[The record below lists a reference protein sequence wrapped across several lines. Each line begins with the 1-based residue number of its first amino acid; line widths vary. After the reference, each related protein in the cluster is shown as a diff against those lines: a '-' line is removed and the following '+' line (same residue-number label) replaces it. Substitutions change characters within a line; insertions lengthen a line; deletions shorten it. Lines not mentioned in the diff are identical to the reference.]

1 MLETAWESR
10 WLPGSISWE
19 DAHSCKKKLP
29 LKRFGRRTE
38 TSVLILEAGGWQY
51 GSGRCTLKTAHRKFS
66 IKRAM
71 QTANDADG
79 GNVFPDITA
88 EEAGYS
94 ATARIERKRERTR
107 DGALQRNVRK
117 RHQFAMIRKS
127 FYITV
132 QRISITDAE
141 HPSSRFR
148 HITKNITKAASK
160 QAYAVLF
167 RFCCMAEQ
175 LSKILPIASRKTKHE
190 F

>member
-1 MLETAWESR
+1 MGEQVAAR
-10 WLPGSISWE
+10 F
-19 DAHSCKKKLP
+19 
-29 LKRFGRRTE
+29 LKNLLVDFEGTKQ
-38 TSVLILEAGGWQY
+38 VWQY

-107 DGALQRNVRK
+107 DGALRRNVRK
-117 RHQFAMIRKS
+117 RHQISMIRKS

-141 HPSSRFR
+141 HPSSR
-148 HITKNITKAASK
+148 S
-160 QAYAVLF
+160 V
-167 RFCCMAEQ
+167 
-175 LSKILPIASRKTKHE
+175 
-190 F
+190 

>member
-1 MLETAWESR
+1 MGEKVAARS
-10 WLPGSISWE
+10 
-19 DAHSCKKKLP
+19 
-29 LKRFGRRTE
+29 LKRYLDLRGTKQ
-38 TSVLILEAGGWQY
+38 VWQY

-117 RHQFAMIRKS
+117 RHQISMIRKS

-132 QRISITDAE
+132 QRLLLL
-141 HPSSRFR
+141 HSRTV
-148 HITKNITKAASK
+148 IENSPNSK
-160 QAYAVLF
+160 
-167 RFCCMAEQ
+167 
-175 LSKILPIASRKTKHE
+175 SKDKT
-190 F
+190 

>member
-1 MLETAWESR
+1 MGEQVAARS
-10 WLPGSISWE
+10 
-19 DAHSCKKKLP
+19 
-29 LKRFGRRTE
+29 LKRYLDLRGTKQ
-38 TSVLILEAGGWQY
+38 VWQY

-117 RHQFAMIRKS
+117 RHQISMIRK
-127 FYITV
+127 
-132 QRISITDAE
+132 
-141 HPSSRFR
+141 
-148 HITKNITKAASK
+148 N
-160 QAYAVLF
+160 
-167 RFCCMAEQ
+167 
-175 LSKILPIASRKTKHE
+175 
-190 F
+190 

>member
-1 MLETAWESR
+1 MGEQVAARS
-10 WLPGSISWE
+10 
-19 DAHSCKKKLP
+19 
-29 LKRFGRRTE
+29 LKRYLDFRGAKQ
-38 TSVLILEAGGWQY
+38 VWQY

-79 GNVFPDITA
+79 GNIFPDIAA

-117 RHQFAMIRKS
+117 RHQISMIRKS

-141 HPSSRFR
+141 HPSYRS
-148 HITKNITKAASK
+148 
-160 QAYAVLF
+160 V
-167 RFCCMAEQ
+167 
-175 LSKILPIASRKTKHE
+175 
-190 F
+190 

>member
-1 MLETAWESR
+1 MGEQVAARFYFFEIGAPRGCALVQEEVTAK
-10 WLPGSISWE
+10 
-19 DAHSCKKKLP
+19 AVHSA
-29 LKRFGRRTE
+29 RRTDV
-38 TSVLILEAGGWQY
+38 SVLILEDSNRTKQVWQY

-94 ATARIERKRERTR
+94 ATARIERKHERTR
-107 DGALQRNVRK
+107 DGALRRNVRK
-117 RHQFAMIRKS
+117 RHQISMIRKS

-141 HPSSRFR
+141 HPSSR
-148 HITKNITKAASK
+148 S
-160 QAYAVLF
+160 V
-167 RFCCMAEQ
+167 
-175 LSKILPIASRKTKHE
+175 
-190 F
+190 

>member
-1 MLETAWESR
+1 MGEQVAARS
-10 WLPGSISWE
+10 
-19 DAHSCKKKLP
+19 
-29 LKRFGRRTE
+29 LKRYLDLRGTKQ
-38 TSVLILEAGGWQY
+38 VWQY

-117 RHQFAMIRKS
+117 RHQISMIRKS

-132 QRISITDAE
+132 QRLLLL
-141 HPSSRFR
+141 HSRTV
-148 HITKNITKAASK
+148 IENSPNSK
-160 QAYAVLF
+160 
-167 RFCCMAEQ
+167 
-175 LSKILPIASRKTKHE
+175 SKDKT
-190 F
+190 